1 MGRPRQLRAGEHDVP
16 IQDDSFEE
24 IRQLL
29 ATLKTMTEKHQ
40 ACLSEQKVQNTEQQ
54 QNQSGASP
62 ALLIPKDQIP
72 VLLKQFRELI
82 PPVFW

>member
-24 IRQLL
+24 IRQML

-40 ACLSEQKVQNTEQQ
+40 ACLSE
-54 QNQSGASP
+54 
-62 ALLIPKDQIP
+62 
-72 VLLKQFRELI
+72 
-82 PPVFW
+82 